1 MLLIRMCSQSYNH
14 LPAGL
19 RVELAPPLLLENGS
33 QIRISLSLTISIA
46 KPCTRSMTKLLQF
59 IRSGKVQF
67 EETYVPV

>member
-1 MLLIRMCSQSYNH
+1 MLLIRICSQSYI
-14 LPAGL
+14 
-19 RVELAPPLLLENGS
+19 LENGS

-67 EETYVPV
+67 EETYATAYAD